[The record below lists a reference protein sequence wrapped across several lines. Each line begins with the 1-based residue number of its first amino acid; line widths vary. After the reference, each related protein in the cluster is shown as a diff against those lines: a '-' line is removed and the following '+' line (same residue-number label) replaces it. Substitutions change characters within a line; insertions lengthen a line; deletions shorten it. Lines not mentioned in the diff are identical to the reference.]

1 MEHKGRGSYNDEN
14 SIWPGRRGHKSSSL
28 IALTVQCTYLQIGS
42 SRSSGGFR
50 KLPSFT
56 AEDVDPRGDLGPPSG
71 SPISTSVRPFWK
83 GLLERRSPIL
93 PLCTGCC
100 QQSLCL
106 HELTHGTSVHS
117 LSHLLSTGSSIS
129 LTDFILSLLGRL
141 VNFSYS
147 LQLIKILLY
156 F

>member
-1 MEHKGRGSYNDEN
+1 MQTLQDDPMERKGRWLQRREVDLT
-14 SIWPGRRGHKSSSL
+14 IWRTRRHKSSPP
-28 IALTVQCTYLQIGS
+28 IVLTVQCTYLQIGS

-100 QQSLCL
+100 RANGRKFMSLWIDTRNIRTIYHIFYL
-106 HELTHGTSVHS
+106 ETLRSVSGFHPK
-117 LSHLLSTGSSIS
+117 LART
-129 LTDFILSLLGRL
+129 
-141 VNFSYS
+141 FS
-147 LQLIKILLY
+147 
-156 F
+156 